1 MQNIKALQTFPI
13 KIFVIISEQFPK
25 IIKKIS
31 SALDLNI
38 CIFIQPDNPLE
49 ILHLP
54 FYFSNY

>member
-1 MQNIKALQTFPI
+1 MQSIKGHYKLFL
-13 KIFVIISEQFPK
+13 KIFVIVSEQFPK